1 MEYPLISEYKDAILS
16 AEDNFNEL
24 SSLRPV
30 LDSHGDP
37 VMSSGNF
44 AVVFKMRDE
53 SDGKFYAVKCFIKDQ
68 EGRDESYRKIADEL
82 EVISSSYILPLRYLE
97 NELFID
103 SAQCDRE
110 EFPVVVMEWVEGETL
125 DAYLNRNLNDKYEL
139 EMLSYRFNR
148 MAAWLLAQ
156 PFAHGDLKPDNI
168 LVRKDGSLVLVDYD
182 GMYVPSMKGEKAR
195 EIGSPDYRHP
205 ERTDANFDEHIDD
218 FSIAVIALSLKA
230 IALNPDLK
238 SNTNS
243 TDTLLLS
250 AKDYTNPSAS
260 EILKRVQTL
269 MCNSEFTLI
278 FGAFSIAL
286 ANNSLDMVSFR
297 LFMTRKPIK
306 SKTSLN
312 KHKEI
317 LSTEVSDKDIEEGIR
332 DEFGVIY
339 SKDGLRLLK
348 CESNLKISKYK
359 IKSGTAV
366 IGDNAFSLCESL
378 QSVIIPDSVT
388 TIGNSA
394 FFWCV
399 SLQSVIIPE
408 SVTSIG
414 HHAFDDCKSLNSVT
428 IPGSVTLIK
437 GNPFIG
443 CPKVTLQLSNNCN
456 VRIINNLLISASG
469 MLVSC
474 LNYSESVTI
483 PDSVT
488 SIGNSAFSHCSSLQS
503 ITIPDSVTSIGNDAF
518 SSCESLQSISIPDS
532 VTSIGNYTFWN
543 CESLRSVIIPASVTS
558 IGDRTFSL
566 CKSLKSVTIPN
577 SVTSIGNGVFSSCE
591 SLQSISIPDSV
602 TSIGND
608 AFCNCK
614 SLQSITILDSVTSIG
629 DRTFSGCKSLQSV
642 TIPDSVTS
650 IGNDAFSS
658 CESLQSIS
666 IPDSVTS
673 IGDKVFSWCKSLQ
686 SITIPEAV
694 TSIGN
699 DAFWDCKSLQS
710 ITIPNSVTSIGN
722 CSFCNCKSL
731 QSITIPNSVIS
742 IGNGAFLGC
751 KSLQSVT
758 IPDSVTSIGNNAFPA
773 TCKVIRQKN

>member
-1 MEYPLISEYKDAILS
+1 MEYPLISEYKEAILS
-16 AEDNFNEL
+16 SEDNFNEL

-37 VMSSGNF
+37 MMSSGNF
-44 AVVFKMRDE
+44 AVVFKMRDD
-53 SDGKFYAVKCFIKDQ
+53 SDGKLYAVKCFIKDQ

-148 MAAWLLAQ
+148 MGAWLLAQ

-182 GMYVPSMKGEKAR
+182 GMFVPSMKGEKAR

-205 ERTDANFDEHIDD
+205 ARTDTDFDEHIDD

-243 TDTLLLS
+243 TDSLLLS
-250 AKDYTNPSAS
+250 AKDYTDPSAS
-260 EILKRVQTL
+260 EIFQRVQTL

-278 FGAFSIAL
+278 FGAFSIVL

-306 SKTSLN
+306 SKISLN

-317 LSTEVSDKDIEEGIR
+317 LSTDVSDKDIEEGIR

-348 CESNLKISKYK
+348 CESNLKLSEYK

-366 IGDNAFSLCESL
+366 IGDNSFLLCTSL
-378 QSVIIPDSVT
+378 QSIIIPDSVSSIGNKAFYFRSSLQRVIIPDSVT
-388 TIGNSA
+388 SIGNEA
-394 FFWCV
+394 FSQCE
-399 SLQSVIIPE
+399 SLHSLIIPD

-414 HHAFDDCKSLNSVT
+414 NKAFSWCKSLQSVS
-428 IPGSVTLIK
+428 IPDSVTLFK

-443 CPKVTLQLSNNCN
+443 CPKVKLQLSNNCN
-456 VRIINNLLISASG
+456 FRIINNLLISANG

-474 LNYSESVTI
+474 LNNSESV
-483 PDSVT
+483 
-488 SIGNSAFSHCSSLQS
+488 N
-503 ITIPDSVTSIGNDAF
+503 IPDSVTSIGNDAF
-518 SSCESLQSISIPDS
+518 SWCWSLQS
-532 VTSIGNYTFWN
+532 
-543 CESLRSVIIPASVTS
+543 VI
-558 IGDRTFSL
+558 
-566 CKSLKSVTIPN
+566 IPN
-577 SVTSIGNGVFSSCE
+577 SVTSIGNDAFSLCE
-591 SLQSISIPDSV
+591 SL
-602 TSIGND
+602 
-608 AFCNCK
+608 
-614 SLQSITILDSVTSIG
+614 
-629 DRTFSGCKSLQSV
+629 RSV

-650 IGNDAFSS
+650 IGDRAFSH
-658 CESLQSIS
+658 
-666 IPDSVTS
+666 
-673 IGDKVFSWCKSLQ
+673 
-686 SITIPEAV
+686 
-694 TSIGN
+694 
-699 DAFWDCKSLQS
+699 
-710 ITIPNSVTSIGN
+710 
-722 CSFCNCKSL
+722 CS
-731 QSITIPNSVIS
+731 
-742 IGNGAFLGC
+742 
-751 KSLQSVT
+751 SLQSVI
-758 IPDSVTSIGNNAFPA
+758 IPDSVTSIGNKAFWR
-773 TCKVIRQKN
+773 CNSLQSVIIPDSVTSICNEAF

>member
-1 MEYPLISEYKDAILS
+1 MEYPLISEYKEAILS

-53 SDGKFYAVKCFIKDQ
+53 CDGKLYAVKCFIKDQ
-68 EGRDESYRKIADEL
+68 EGRDESYRKIAEEL
-82 EVISSSYILPLRYLE
+82 EVISSYYILPLRYLE
-97 NELFID
+97 NEFFVD

-182 GMYVPSMKGEKAR
+182 GMFVPSMKGEKAR

-205 ERTDANFDEHIDD
+205 SRTDADFDEHIDD

-250 AKDYTNPSAS
+250 AKDHTDPSAS

-348 CESNLKISKYK
+348 CELNLKLSKYK

-366 IGDNAFSLCESL
+366 IGDNAFFWCESL
-378 QSVIIPDSVT
+378 QSIIIPNSVTSIGDNAFSGCESLQSIIIPDSVT
-388 TIGNSA
+388 SIGNLA
-394 FFWCV
+394 FY
-399 SLQSVIIPE
+399 
-408 SVTSIG
+408 
-414 HHAFDDCKSLNSVT
+414 DCESLNSVT
-428 IPGSVTLIK
+428 IPDSVTLIK
-437 GNPFIG
+437 ENPFIG
-443 CPKVTLQLSNNCN
+443 CPKVKLQLSNNCN
-456 VRIINNLLISASG
+456 FRIINDLLISASG

-474 LNYSESVTI
+474 LNNSESVTI

-488 SIGNSAFSHCSSLQS
+488 SIGNSAFFYCESLQSIIIPDSVTSIGNEAFSSCKSLQSIIIPNSVTSIGDGAFSGCESLRSVTIPDSVTIFKGNPFIGCPKVKLQLSNNCNFRIINELLISASGMLVSCLNNSESVTIPNSVTSIGNDAFYRCESLQSVTIPDSVTSINDAFSWCSSLQSIIIPDSVTSIDDRAFSGCKSLQS
-503 ITIPDSVTSIGNDAF
+503 ITIPDSVTSIGNYA
-518 SSCESLQSISIPDS
+518 
-532 VTSIGNYTFWN
+532 FWN
-543 CESLRSVIIPASVTS
+543 CESLRSVIIP
-558 IGDRTFSL
+558 
-566 CKSLKSVTIPN
+566 
-577 SVTSIGNGVFSSCE
+577 
-591 SLQSISIPDSV
+591 DSV
-602 TSIGND
+602 TSIGNY
-608 AFCNCK
+608 A
-614 SLQSITILDSVTSIG
+614 
-629 DRTFSGCKSLQSV
+629 FSGCKSLQSV

-650 IGNDAFSS
+650 ISDEAFSG
-658 CESLQSIS
+658 CE
-666 IPDSVTS
+666 
-673 IGDKVFSWCKSLQ
+673 
-686 SITIPEAV
+686 
-694 TSIGN
+694 
-699 DAFWDCKSLQS
+699 
-710 ITIPNSVTSIGN
+710 
-722 CSFCNCKSL
+722 
-731 QSITIPNSVIS
+731 
-742 IGNGAFLGC
+742 
-751 KSLQSVT
+751 SLQSVT
-758 IPDSVTSIGNNAFPA
+758 IPNSVTIIGNNAFPA